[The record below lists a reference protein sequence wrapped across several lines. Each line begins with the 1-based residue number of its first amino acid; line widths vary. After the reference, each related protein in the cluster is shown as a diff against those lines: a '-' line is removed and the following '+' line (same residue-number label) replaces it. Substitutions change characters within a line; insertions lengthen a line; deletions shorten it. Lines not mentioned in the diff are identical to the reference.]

1 MKSRRVVN
9 LLLSMALAMG
19 LTPISTAVIGGV
31 TVILGFSIS
40 ASPASADTTTCSEFY
55 GTWKCT
61 GPNGTQTCS
70 EFYGTLRCSGPGGT
84 TTTCSQ
90 FYGTWKCT
98 SSGGGTTTCSEFYG
112 TIRCNG
118 PDGTTT
124 CSEFYGTMRC
134 TGPGGTTTCSEFYGT
149 YRCTGPGGNVLP
161 IPSEVKPSPSPTP
174 IRTFQAT
181 PTPSATSWG
190 NSGDS
195 YSTKQICTSS
205 KDIDENCTDFPDWV
219 YEVCVNSQSGML
231 QQKLNGVWT
240 NLWKVTTEKN
250 SDSCDSKFPNL
261 LTINAKSKGAKGT
274 LFFRV
279 KFSKTSKIAAWNLDF
294 KAKVVG

>member
-1 MKSRRVVN
+1 MKFRKIIN
-9 LLLSMALAMG
+9 LLVSSCLAMG
-19 LTPISTAVIGGV
+19 LTPITTSVIGGV
-31 TVILGFSIS
+31 TVFLGFSVGTQS
-40 ASPASADTTTCSEFY
+40 ASANSTTCSEFY

-84 TTTCSQ
+84 TTCSE

-98 SSGGGTTTCSEFYG
+98 GSSSGTTTCSEFYG

-124 CSEFYGTMRC
+124 CSEFYGTMKC

-149 YRCTGPGGNVLP
+149 YRCTGSGGNVLP
-161 IPSEVKPSPSPTP
+161 IPSSVKPS
-174 IRTFQAT
+174 AT
-181 PTPSATSWG
+181 PTPINTSKASPTPSANSWG
-190 NSGDS
+190 NPGDS
-195 YSTKQICTSS
+195 YTTKQICTSS
-205 KDIDENCTDFPDWV
+205 KNIEENCTDFPDLV

-231 QQKLNGVWT
+231 QQKLNGVWK

-250 SDSCDSKFPNL
+250 SEFCDSEFSNL
-261 LTINAKSKGAKGT
+261 LTINATSKGAKGT
-274 LFFRV
+274 LFFRI
-279 KFSKTSKIAAWNLDF
+279 KFNKTAKVGAWNLDF